1 MTNRVVSVLLQG
13 LAEYAAIEG
22 MKADNAVK
30 QQRNEP
36 FAYIGKDFDERANTL
51 MYLADCARNLE

>member
-22 MKADNAVK
+22 MKADNAAN
-30 QQRNEP
+30 QYRNEP
-36 FAYIGKDFDERANTL
+36 LTHTGKDFDERANTL
-51 MYLADCARNLE
+51 MYLAECARNLE